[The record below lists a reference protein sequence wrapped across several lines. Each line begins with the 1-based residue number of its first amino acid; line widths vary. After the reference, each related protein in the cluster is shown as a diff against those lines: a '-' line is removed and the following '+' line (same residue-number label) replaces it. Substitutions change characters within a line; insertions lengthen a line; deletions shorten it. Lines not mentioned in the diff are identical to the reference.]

1 MSKKFLGIIPKEHQV
16 RIVNVVQYNYIPNK
30 IDGIHINWEGQEVDV
45 FIARSVFNDRFKCEG
60 MDFSFALTG
69 MRLGLKM
76 RRSEWHPERS
86 TYLED
91 GILFIRDEDGDYEV
105 EGYDI
110 DGLIGLIIEDI
121 LATDWE
127 IVQ

>member
-1 MSKKFLGIIPKEHQV
+1 MSKRYLGIIPKEHQV
-16 RIVNVVQYNYIPNK
+16 RIVNAVQYNYVPNQF
-30 IDGIHINWEGQEVDV
+30 DGLHINWEGQEVDV
-45 FIARSVFNDRFKCEG
+45 FIAKCVFNERFKCEG
-60 MDFSFALTG
+60 MDFSLALTG
-69 MRLGLKM
+69 MRLGLKV
-76 RRSEWHPERS
+76 RRSVWHPEMS

-110 DGLIGLIIEDI
+110 DGLIIEDI